1 MATFTDPLI
10 GLMPDT
16 ITYAGWQGMST
27 DGYATPSYTTAVSSY
42 ACRIGSEQRL
52 VRNFDGIEE
61 LATTTVW
68 VASTS
73 TFSALGEFTLPDG
86 EAPGL
91 LSIETYRDEYGITH
105 SKLGFG
111 S

>member
-1 MATFTDPLI
+1 MAFTTPLLP
-10 GLMPDT
+10 LMPDT
-16 ITYAGWQGMST
+16 LTHAAWTGMST
-27 DGYATPSYTTAVSSY
+27 DGYATTTYSTDTTSYR
-42 ACRIGSEQRL
+42 CRVGTEQRL

-61 LATTTVW
+61 LATTTCW

-73 TFSALGEFTLPDG
+73 TFSALDQFTLPDSTT
-86 EAPGL
+86 PGL
-91 LSIETYRDEYGITH
+91 LSVETYRDENGVTH

>member
-1 MATFTDPLI
+1 MGIAKKLLR
-10 GLMPDT
+10 LMPDT
-16 ITYAGWQGMST
+16 ITHAAWVGMST
-27 DGYATPSYTTAVSSY
+27 DGYATTEYSTDTTDY
-42 ACRIGSEQRL
+42 RCRIGTEQRL

-73 TFSALGEFTLPDG
+73 TFSALDQFTLPD
-86 EAPGL
+86 ATSPGL
-91 LSIETYRDEYGITH
+91 LSVETYRDRNGVDH

>member
-1 MATFTDPLI
+1 MTFTDDL
-10 GLMPDT
+10 LDLFET
-16 ITYAGWQGMST
+16 SVTHAGWSGMST
-27 DGYATPSYTTAVSSY
+27 DGYARPTFSTAVSSLP
-42 ACRIGSEQRL
+42 ARVTNEQRL
-52 VRNFDGIEE
+52 VRTFDGTEE

-73 TFSALGEFTLPDG
+73 TYSALDQFTLPDG
-86 EAPGL
+86 TAPPL
-91 LSIETYRDEYGITH
+91 LSCETFRDEYGVTH

>member
-1 MATFTDPLI
+1 MAWTDALL

-16 ITYAGWQGMST
+16 LTHAAWSGMST
-27 DGYATPSYTTAVSSY
+27 DGYATTTYSTATTTYS
-42 ACRIGSEQRL
+42 CRVGTEQRL

-73 TFSALGEFTLPDG
+73 TFSALDQFTLPD
-86 EAPGL
+86 ATTPGL
-91 LSIETYRDEYGITH
+91 LSVETYRDENGVTH

-111 S
+111 A

>member
-1 MATFTDPLI
+1 MAFTD
-10 GLMPDT
+10 GLTDLFST
-16 ITYAGWQGMST
+16 SVVHAAWTGMST
-27 DGYATPSYTTAVSSY
+27 DGYATPTYSTAGTTFPAREVT
-42 ACRIGSEQRL
+42 EQRL
-52 VRNFDGIEE
+52 VRSFEGTEE

-73 TFSALGEFTLPDG
+73 TFTALDRFTLADG
-86 EAPGL
+86 STPGL
-91 LSIETYRDEYGITH
+91 LSIETYRDEVGVTH